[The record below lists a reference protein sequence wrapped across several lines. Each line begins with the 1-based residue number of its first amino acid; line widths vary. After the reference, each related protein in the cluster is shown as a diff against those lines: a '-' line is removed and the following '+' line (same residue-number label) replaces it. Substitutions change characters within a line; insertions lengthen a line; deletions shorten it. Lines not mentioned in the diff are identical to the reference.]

1 MTFEPWQW
9 ALLVVAAFFIGLSK
23 TGIAGIG
30 ILYVAMFANLM
41 PAKQATGMVLP
52 LLILGDI
59 FAVVIYRQ
67 HTQWSHLWK
76 LFPWT
81 VVGVVSGWV
90 TLKHLDDA
98 ETKHLVGGILMLML
112 TVHVVRKLRAGKDD
126 AAATHAPLWFA
137 VLTGVLA
144 GFATQVA
151 NAAGPV
157 MILYLLAMRLP
168 KLEFLGTGAVF
179 FLLLNWFK
187 VPFMVQLGLINL
199 DSLGLN
205 LRLAPVVVVGALVG
219 RFVAARINQQA
230 FEVTALVLTVAA
242 TVKLLVF

>member
-1 MTFEPWQW
+1 MNFEGWQW
-9 ALLVVAAFFIGLSK
+9 ALLLAAAFLVGLSK
-23 TGIAGIG
+23 TGIAGLG
-30 ILYVAMFANLM
+30 ILFVAIFANLM
-41 PAKQATGMVLP
+41 PAKQATGVVLP
-52 LLILGDI
+52 LLILGDV
-59 FAVVIYRQ
+59 FAVSLYRQ

-81 VVGVVSGWV
+81 VAGVVLGWIA
-90 TLKHLDDA
+90 LKYLDDTQ
-98 ETKHLVGGILMLML
+98 TKHLVGVILLLMLV
-112 TVHVVRKLRAGKDD
+112 VHIWRKLRAGKEE
-126 AAATHAPLWFA
+126 AAATQAPLWFA
-137 VLTGVLA
+137 ALTGVLA
-144 GFATQVA
+144 GFSTQVA

-157 MILYLLAMRLP
+157 MVLYLLAMRLP

-187 VPFMVQLGLINL
+187 VPFMVQLGLINW

-205 LRLAPVVVVGALVG
+205 LRLAPLVIVGALVG
-219 RFVAARINQQA
+219 KLIAKRINQQA